1 MWNVIK
7 PEVFSAIMDHF
18 ASGEPIVRAAVPS
31 GEMGGEAEAHPHQI
45 SPDDSETVQMIKEL
59 LETRFVHSHTHAGAC
74 VRRRTATVHTCM
86 CVSTLVLRVL
96 TTPDACVVTRMCSII
111 DALHRIRPAVMEDGG
126 DIVFRKFD
134 EETGAYRANT
144 PTHSTLVSHPQSHSS
159 SCTFTDAA
167 AAAAGPSLCVVHTGI
182 VSLELQGSCSGCP
195 SSSVTLKSGVENMLC
210 HYIPEV
216 RAVEQYD
223 DGAY

>member
-1 MWNVIK
+1 MFVQTQATPNPDSLMFLPGKPVMDDDVAQDAGGVRSRDFASARAAMDSPLAIRLFRIDGVTRVFLGSDFVTVTKEEDAMWNVIK

-59 LETRFVHSHTHAGAC
+59 LETR
-74 VRRRTATVHTCM
+74 
-86 CVSTLVLRVL
+86 
-96 TTPDACVVTRMCSII
+96 
-111 DALHRIRPAVMEDGG
+111 IRPAVMEDGG

-134 EETGAYRANT
+134 EE
-144 PTHSTLVSHPQSHSS
+144 
-159 SCTFTDAA
+159 
-167 AAAAGPSLCVVHTGI
+167 TGI